1 MRGFFV
7 LLLFTNLLFL
17 GWQLWLA
24 PSKTEQS
31 PYIGDV
37 EKNEGLRLLS
47 ELEEKKIPPQRKL
60 LPVGGRRVEA
70 VATEV
75 DLLPA
80 DKHRDENVADSVP
93 EAAIMNCYQSTP
105 MENLDEAEALQQSLV
120 SMGVKE
126 SERRSV
132 DTQKI
137 NYWLMFP
144 AEENDS
150 KVKDAV
156 AILKTKRVKDFFVVR
171 SGRYENAISLGVY
184 STRERAEQRYKEV
197 MSFKLRLQKPVI
209 EAIELPAKRLVVSFQ
224 LAADLVPD
232 EMTSLLDD
240 SKQPYLKKI
249 SCN

>member
-93 EAAIMNCYQSTP
+93 EAAIINCYQSTP

>member
-24 PSKTEQS
+24 PSKTEPS
-31 PYIGDV
+31 PYIGDL
-37 EKNEGLRLLS
+37 EKNEGLILLS
-47 ELEEKKIPPQRKL
+47 ELEEGKIPPKRKL
-60 LPVGGRRVEA
+60 LPVGERRVEP

-75 DLLPA
+75 NLLAA
-80 DKHRDENVADSVP
+80 DKFREEVVADSDP
-93 EAAIMNCYQSTP
+93 EAAIMSCYQSTP

-120 SMGVKE
+120 SMGIKE
-126 SERRSV
+126 SECRSV
-132 DTQKI
+132 ETQKI

-144 AEENDS
+144 AEENNS

-209 EAIELPAKRLVVSFQ
+209 EAIELPAKGFVVSFQ